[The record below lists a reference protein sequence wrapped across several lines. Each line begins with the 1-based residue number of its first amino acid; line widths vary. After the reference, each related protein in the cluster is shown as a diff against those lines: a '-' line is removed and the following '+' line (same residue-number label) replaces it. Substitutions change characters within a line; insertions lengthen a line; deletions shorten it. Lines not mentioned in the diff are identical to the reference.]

1 MLGLSQEN
9 AMDVMLLVALAG
21 VVVGAMMLVVVA
33 IARGLDKSSAPKAV
47 GETTGK
53 ALAKLAET
61 LAMQTGAAD
70 PARIGKQVQAI
81 LFVVA
86 GLFVLGGVAGFL
98 SEMGED
104 AAPVASEINAG
115 ALAGTLLSANDRDPV
130 VLIVPGSGPT
140 DRDGNSPMGVAT
152 DAYRL
157 LAEALAEEHIA
168 TVRIDKRGMF
178 GSAGAGDPNAVTR
191 ADYVADIHAWID
203 AIREARGSD
212 CVFLLGH
219 SEGALMVS
227 LAAEGREDVCG
238 LILVAGMGRRM
249 GEVIREQLTV
259 NPANAPLL
267 DQAMA
272 ALAELEAGRQV
283 DVSAM
288 HPALVPLFA
297 PQVQDYLIATLTLD
311 PVEAVNRANKE
322 TLIVQ
327 GKTDLQVSVEDAR
340 LLNRARKTKLQL
352 IDGMNHVLKEAPADR
367 AANLATYADPSLP
380 LAPKLVRRIE
390 DFVEDHD

>member
-1 MLGLSQEN
+1 
-9 AMDVMLLVALAG
+9 MDVMLLVALAG

-178 GSAGAGDPNAVTR
+178 GSAGAGDPNAVTP